1 MKRRS
6 FSLILFLAAILFSLV
21 SVRSTR
27 QRSVLGEST
36 FLSFS
41 EAQSL
46 TEAPSSRSE
55 VLPFIGDSML
65 GYLDTV
71 AGKLYTMPYEGR
83 AVIDDRGWITYD
95 RLATGMQVYG
105 TDGKSV
111 ALQAFAYP
119 WFKASW
125 RILIRADQ
133 MGIARI
139 DEQGSIV
146 WEREFSM
153 PITALDASSLV
164 LAVGLLDGTLYIFDT
179 QGKSVFYVPGG
190 FQEVRTIYGVAVSDD
205 SSFVA
210 VLKGFSPQKI
220 EAYRQSASSY
230 VKISESTLRSEAFFQ
245 ASMVFAEDDSHVIL
259 ARENQLLYY
268 NVKGNYIRQI
278 ELNMGKNRVGE
289 VLHKGGDVQFFALQ
303 STGGGTVAVLQ
314 VQASDSLDTSILILR
329 HGLLELVAP
338 GAVSLSVGQGTL
350 AILYK
355 DGVQLVKGWQ
365 P

>member
-1 MKRRS
+1 
-6 FSLILFLAAILFSLV
+6 
-21 SVRSTR
+21 
-27 QRSVLGEST
+27 
-36 FLSFS
+36 
-41 EAQSL
+41 
-46 TEAPSSRSE
+46 
-55 VLPFIGDSML
+55 
-65 GYLDTV
+65 
-71 AGKLYTMPYEGR
+71 
-83 AVIDDRGWITYD
+83 
-95 RLATGMQVYG
+95 
-105 TDGKSV
+105 
-111 ALQAFAYP
+111 
-119 WFKASW
+119 
-125 RILIRADQ
+125 
-133 MGIARI
+133 
-139 DEQGSIV
+139 
-146 WEREFSM
+146 M

-164 LAVGLLDGTLYIFDT
+164 LAVGLLDGTLYIFGT

-268 NVKGNYIRQI
+268 NVKGNYIQQI